1 MTPVADE
8 ASPDVAVF
16 LFESSHFAL
25 WAEDVAREH
34 AVAVRVVPAPPESKA
49 TCGLALEIPA
59 EAATSLDAAFRD
71 EGIAFERL

>member
-1 MTPVADE
+1 MTDAP
-8 ASPDVAVF
+8 SDVAVF

-34 AVAVRVVPAPPESKA
+34 AVVARVVPAPPESKA

-59 EAATSLDAAFRD
+59 DVAASLDAVFRD